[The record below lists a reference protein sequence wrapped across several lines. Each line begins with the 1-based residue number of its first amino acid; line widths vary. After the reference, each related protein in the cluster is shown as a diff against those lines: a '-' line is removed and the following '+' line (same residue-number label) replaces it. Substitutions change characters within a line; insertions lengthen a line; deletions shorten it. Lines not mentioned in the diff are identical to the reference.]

1 MQTYYQ
7 QWQFKHPYPQDFKQT
22 IEIASQQKIDSLYNE
37 LNLTKKQEAPITTP
51 RKLIKFSWLPP
62 LKPNYLSRNISIA
75 PILGINHYD
84 GLMLGASIYNYQVPL
99 QKLQFVVAPMY
110 ATSSKTFNV
119 FGRVSYNVF
128 KKQSWLEISASI
140 AKYAINSFQPA
151 KQDKLY
157 LGLIRLVPSIKYTVY
172 NKDLRSSEKIS
183 FQLRS
188 FLLQQDKLQ
197 FKTIITPIDTTDVVN
212 KLADNTYINQL
223 KINWSNDRALYPY
236 HANLTIDQ
244 GNNFVRAGFTGNYFF
259 NYINGKGGITARFF
273 AGKFFYLQSKTFIT
287 AFETS
292 PYQLNLSG
300 PKGNEDYTFSDYFIG
315 RNEFEGLASQQ
326 IMQRDGFFK
335 VGTDLYSTKV
345 GKTDNWLMA
354 LNFSGDIPSKLNPLQ
369 VLPFKIP
376 LKFFV
381 DIGTYAEAW
390 QDNAASGKFLYDAGL
405 QVPLFKD
412 LVNIYFPILSSK
424 VYRDYNKSVLG
435 EGSFL
440 KTVSFSIDIQKI
452 TLNKVSKY
460 IPL

>member
-1 MQTYYQ
+1 
-7 QWQFKHPYPQDFKQT
+7 
-22 IEIASQQKIDSLYNE
+22 
-37 LNLTKKQEAPITTP
+37 
-51 RKLIKFSWLPP
+51 
-62 LKPNYLSRNISIA
+62 
-75 PILGINHYD
+75 
-84 GLMLGASIYNYQVPL
+84 
-99 QKLQFVVAPMY
+99 
-110 ATSSKTFNV
+110 
-119 FGRVSYNVF
+119 
-128 KKQSWLEISASI
+128 
-140 AKYAINSFQPA
+140 
-151 KQDKLY
+151 
-157 LGLIRLVPSIKYTVY
+157 
-172 NKDLRSSEKIS
+172 
-183 FQLRS
+183 
-188 FLLQQDKLQ
+188 
-197 FKTIITPIDTTDVVN
+197 
-212 KLADNTYINQL
+212 
-223 KINWSNDRALYPY
+223 
-236 HANLTIDQ
+236 
-244 GNNFVRAGFTGNYFF
+244 
-259 NYINGKGGITARFF
+259 
-273 AGKFFYLQSKTFIT
+273 
-287 AFETS
+287 
-292 PYQLNLSG
+292 
-300 PKGNEDYTFSDYFIG
+300 
-315 RNEFEGLASQQ
+315 
-326 IMQRDGFFK
+326 MQRDGFFK